1 MKYFIIGLLSLFHF
15 VSCNEQKEIN
25 DIIASFPPNYVDYN
39 IPPKCQENNG
49 YYNKD
54 SEIVLINEDEFN
66 SIINR
71 LEKLKSSEEIND
83 CPSDFSFS
91 VGKDKYCS
99 CLYEERLI
107 FKNGQLHEISDTLL
121 YDIKSALTFYNSR
134 PKEYLKYDNLI
145 QKFGLPK
152 NYKYQQAGET
162 LISYDQDGNK
172 TVDFIDFKMRLVTL
186 KTK

>member
-1 MKYFIIGLLSLFHF
+1 MKCFIIGLLSLFF
-15 VSCNEQKEIN
+15 LISCKQPKEIK
-25 DIIASFPPNYVDYN
+25 DIIASFPSNFINYN
-39 IPPKCQENNG
+39 IPPQCKENERYFN
-49 YYNKD
+49 ND
-54 SEIVLINEDEFN
+54 SEIISITEKEFD
-66 SIINR
+66 SIIVR
-71 LEKLKSSEEIND
+71 LVKLLPSKEIND

-107 FKNGQLHEISDTLL
+107 LKNGQLYEISDTLL
-121 YDIKSALTFYNSR
+121 YDIKSALTFYNSK
-134 PKEYLKYDNLI
+134 PKEYLKYDHLI

>member
-1 MKYFIIGLLSLFHF
+1 M
-15 VSCNEQKEIN
+15 
-25 DIIASFPPNYVDYN
+25 
-39 IPPKCQENNG
+39 
-49 YYNKD
+49 
-54 SEIVLINEDEFN
+54 
-66 SIINR
+66 
-71 LEKLKSSEEIND
+71 
-83 CPSDFSFS
+83 
-91 VGKDKYCS
+91 
-99 CLYEERLI
+99 
-107 FKNGQLHEISDTLL
+107 KNGQLYEISDTLL